1 MRQQRVQ
8 VREPAMF
15 TISWMSKIFQDCYAL
30 TMLHNLQ
37 CKEYKHGT
45 QKPRNSKTIP
55 PLQIM
60 DGCGNRLL
68 FTLPFTH
75 LWDHVPDS
83 VSNENSLP
91 KRSTTVTKT
100 KTQAEPRKQNCSLQ
114 ISTGQ
119 VTTSVSVVFLP
130 FKIATSKAPRAP
142 QIPPLAPWPAL
153 ADLPQQLFL
162 RVFALGSRI
171 VKCDFPDVK

>member
-15 TISWMSKIFQDCYAL
+15 TISWMSKIFQDCYAR

-75 LWDHVPDS
+75 LRDHVPDS
-83 VSNENSLP
+83 VTRTRMACRKISVPPWQRPKHRLSRSKTELQHTAAFKLVLAKLLLQCSFPSIQNRYFKSTKSPSDPAGTLTSLG
-91 KRSTTVTKT
+91 RSTTTL
-100 KTQAEPRKQNCSLQ
+100 PLSLLW
-114 ISTGQ
+114 
-119 VTTSVSVVFLP
+119 VVE
-130 FKIATSKAPRAP
+130 
-142 QIPPLAPWPAL
+142 
-153 ADLPQQLFL
+153 
-162 RVFALGSRI
+162 
-171 VKCDFPDVK
+171 